1 MYAIIEY
8 FSRNHTFAYLA
19 TFMVI
24 LAGVSTVFTIKRDT
38 FPSFDLG
45 IMTVL
50 TQYPGASAEDV
61 ELSIT
66 NKIEKELKTLT
77 GIDYITS
84 LSMDNISSIT
94 VTLDPNVRKPDKVK
108 QKIRDAVGRV
118 TDLPSQIPKSPLI
131 TEIEASVLPIIEVG
145 VTGEIPYKELRRI
158 STQLENDLDQVPG
171 VAKID
176 RIGYRNREIVVE
188 IDPNSINQ
196 YSIPLRDTIN
206 AIKLRNLRLTA
217 GNIKSGLVET
227 SLITQS
233 EFEDPMEVSDV
244 IIRSSPEGIITRI
257 KDIAQIND
265 TFEENT
271 IIPHLNGKPTIVL
284 SIRKSEDADNIRV
297 CNRIKEKIVQIN
309 KTLPENVEIL
319 FANDESTTVKN
330 SFSIV
335 VWNGV
340 IGFIFVILILRLFL
354 DFTLSIWVAM
364 SIPFTFMGAI
374 FLLPFFGSFLDTIT
388 LTSMI
393 IVLGII
399 VDDAIIVSDSVYS
412 RWQNGES
419 PEKAAIEGTY
429 QVWRPVLT
437 TISTTLCAFAPMFFV
452 PGTMGLFQ

>member
-77 GIDYITS
+77 GIDYIIS

-233 EFEDPMEVSDV
+233 EFENPMEVSDV

-265 TFEENT
+265 TFKENT

-335 VWNGV
+335 GVIIAYLLHGPPLSFTGMLGV
-340 IGFIFVILILRLFL
+340 IGLASVVVNDSL
-354 DFTLSIWVAM
+354 VM
-364 SIPFTFMGAI
+364 
-374 FLLPFFGSFLDTIT
+374 
-388 LTSMI
+388 
-393 IVLGII
+393 
-399 VDDAIIVSDSVYS
+399 VDHL
-412 RWQNGES
+412 N
-419 PEKAAIEGTY
+419 
-429 QVWRPVLT
+429 
-437 TISTTLCAFAPMFFV
+437 
-452 PGTMGLFQ
+452 